1 MWQVIGQ
8 DRNLVLLDRSLKEK
22 SIAHAY
28 LFVGPRHVGKR
39 TLALNLAQ
47 ALNCEGLEPPC
58 GQCRSCRR
66 ILEGKHADVIPI
78 GLNSKTEISIDD
90 VREAR
95 HLANLPPYEGKCKV
109 FIVNDAEYLSN
120 EASNALLK
128 ILEEPPSKVV
138 WLLLACE
145 ESRLL
150 PTVVS
155 RCHRLELKPMRVRQ
169 IERVL
174 IDSRSTPSDEARLLA
189 RLACGC
195 LGWALSASAD
205 DNLLKQR
212 FQRINKLASLL
223 DASLHQRFAY
233 AQELATEFSQDR
245 RTVAEVMP
253 MWLGLWHDFMLDKC
267 SYREAI
273 TNIDY
278 EETIEAIS
286 RQLTLIEIKDFITKL
301 YSAIEDISKNVN
313 ALLTLELLM
322 LNMPG
327 KGIIDGQGSRSS
339 FQARR

>member
-8 DRNLVLLDRSLKEK
+8 DRNLALLDRSLKDN

-47 ALNCEGLEPPC
+47 ALNCEGFEPPC

-66 ILEGKHADVIPI
+66 ILQGKHADVIPI
-78 GLNSKTEISIDD
+78 ALDSKTEISIDD

-95 HLANLPPYEGKCKV
+95 RLANLPPYEGKCKV
-109 FIVNDAEYLSN
+109 FIINDAEYLSN

-138 WLLLACE
+138 WLLLACDE
-145 ESRLL
+145 RRLL

-155 RCHRLELKPMRVRQ
+155 RCHRLELKPMPVKQ
-169 IERVL
+169 IERILV
-174 IDSRSTPSDEARLLA
+174 DSYSIPSDQARLLA

-195 LGWALSASAD
+195 LGWALSTLAN

-212 FQRINKLASLL
+212 FQRLDTLTSLL
-223 DASLHQRFAY
+223 DAGLHQRFAY
-233 AQELATEFSQDR
+233 AQELAREFSQDR
-245 RTVAEVMP
+245 RTIAEIMP
-253 MWLGLWHDFMLDKC
+253 IWLGLWQDFMLTKC
-267 SYREAI
+267 SYKETI

-278 EETIEAIS
+278 GDTIEAIS
-286 RQLTLIEIKDFITKL
+286 RQLTLIEIKDFIAKL
-301 YSAIEDISKNVN
+301 YLAIDDIFKNAN

-322 LNMPG
+322 LNMPR
-327 KGIIDGQGSRSS
+327 KGTIDGQGSRGS

>member
-8 DRNLVLLDRSLKEK
+8 DRDLALLDRSLKES

-47 ALNCEGLEPPC
+47 ALNCEGFEPPC

-78 GLNSKTEISIDD
+78 GLDSKTEISIDD

-95 HLANLPPYEGKCKV
+95 RLANLPPYEGKCKV
-109 FIVNDAEYLSN
+109 FIIDDAEYLSN

-128 ILEEPPSKVV
+128 VLEEPPPKVV
-138 WLLLACE
+138 WLLLACDE
-145 ESRLL
+145 GRLL

-155 RCHRLELKPMRVRQ
+155 RCHRLALRPMPAKQ
-169 IERVL
+169 IERILV
-174 IDSRSTPSDEARLLA
+174 DSYGIPPDRARLLA
-189 RLACGC
+189 RLGRGC
-195 LGWALSASAD
+195 LGWALSALAN
-205 DNLLKQR
+205 DNLLEQR
-212 FQRINKLASLL
+212 FQRTDTLIFLL
-223 DASLHQRFAY
+223 NAGLQQRFAY
-233 AQELATEFSQDR
+233 AQELAREFSQDR

-253 MWLGLWHDFMLDKC
+253 IWLGLWHDFMLTKC
-267 SYREAI
+267 SRREAI

-278 EETIEAIS
+278 VETIEAIS
-286 RQLTLIEIKDFITKL
+286 RQLTLAEIKDFIANL
-301 YSAIEDISKNVN
+301 YSAIEDISKNAN

-322 LNMPG
+322 LSMPR
-327 KGIIDGQGSRSS
+327 KGTVDGQGSRSS
-339 FQARR
+339 FQTRR

>member
-1 MWQVIGQ
+1 MWQVLGQ
-8 DRNLVLLDRSLKEK
+8 DRNLALLDRSLKEN

-28 LFVGPRHVGKR
+28 LLVGPRHVGKR
-39 TLALNLAQ
+39 TLAVNLAQ
-47 ALNCEGLEPPC
+47 ALNCDGFEPPC

-66 ILEGKHADVIPI
+66 ILEGKHADVIAI
-78 GLNSKTEISIDD
+78 GLDSRTEISIDD
-90 VREAR
+90 IREAR
-95 HLANLPPYEGKCKV
+95 RLANLPPYEGKCKV

-128 ILEEPPSKVV
+128 ILEEPPPKVV

-145 ESRLL
+145 ENRLL

-155 RCHRLELKPMRVRQ
+155 RCHRLELKPMPVKQ
-169 IERVL
+169 IERIL
-174 IDSRSTPSDEARLLA
+174 IDSRSTRSDEARLLA

-212 FQRINKLASLL
+212 SETIDKLASLL

-233 AQELATEFSQDR
+233 AQELAREFSQDR

-253 MWLGLWHDFMLDKC
+253 MWLGLWHDFMLAKC
-267 SYREAI
+267 SYEEAI

-286 RQLTLIEIKDFITKL
+286 RQLTLIEIKDFMAKL

-322 LNMPG
+322 LNMPR
-327 KGIIDGQGSRSS
+327 KEVIDGQGSMGA